1 MIMDVAFCKDEFRM
15 EQAFR
20 NKIEKYSVDN
30 GHGEPLYEQHA
41 IIPVI
46 INYRGFLYD
55 KTRVLLEKY
64 VPELNLIRLMCEA
77 MRQIVIASYNA
88 T

>member
-1 MIMDVAFCKDEFRM
+1 M
-15 EQAFR
+15 
-20 NKIEKYSVDN
+20 DN
-30 GHGEPLYEQHA
+30 GRGEPLYEQHA